1 MKIKFNFQ
9 KSKFKYLVNDNINN
23 DLLARYSKS
32 LFKKYSKVDLKDIQI
47 HYNFVSSSDQ
57 IKMNKEFKHH
67 NYNTDILTF
76 DLSNNECELT
86 GDVYISLKQ
95 IKKNAI
101 KYNTSLYNELNR
113 VLIHG
118 ILHIIGFNDETKL
131 EKKQMKKQENKFLKY
146 INKRSTWNNSVYHY

>member
-9 KSKFKYLVNDNINN
+9 KSKFKYLVNHNINN
-23 DLLARYSKS
+23 DLLAHYSKS
-32 LFKKYSKVDLKDIQI
+32 LFKKYSKVDLEDIQI

-95 IKKNAI
+95 VKKNAT

-131 EKKQMKKQENKFLKY
+131 EKKQMKKQENKFLEY